1 MDNNMIEVT
10 IDSIRVSLMSPHRL
24 VILKDTA
31 QERYLTIWIGPCESD
46 AITAELQGQGSPR
59 PLTHDLLKS
68 LIGTLGAR
76 VQYIFINDLREDVY
90 YARIVMDFNGRI
102 VDVDA
107 RPSDAIALA
116 VRVRVPIYVND
127 AVMDRAAILPDQE
140 IESDPSAAPLVEL
153 DEDEEDKLGIFK
165 DFVDTLSFDED
176 EPDKE

>member
-1 MDNNMIEVT
+1 MDNNMVEVI

-24 VILKDTA
+24 VVLKDTA

-68 LIGTLGAR
+68 LIGTLGAQ
-76 VQYIFINDLREDVY
+76 VQYIFINDLRDDVY
-90 YARIVMDFNGRI
+90 YARIVMDVNGRT

-116 VRVRVPIYVND
+116 VRVRVPIYVHE

-140 IESDPSAAPLVEL
+140 IESDPSAPPASEA
-153 DEDEEDKLGIFK
+153 EDDDDKLGIFK
-165 DFVDTLSFDED
+165 DFVDTLFDDD
-176 EPDKE
+176 EPEKE